1 MVRYVLG
8 RVLEIGTVLVGIVRM
23 VLRGDRRCSAVVT
36 VVGSREDYPRHL
48 LRRGEKDTGIAHGGL
63 VDVTHGEMFVNFSF
77 DRLLMYVLLMC
88 IVDR

>member
-1 MVRYVLG
+1 MVRNVLG

-23 VLRGDRRCSAVVT
+23 VLRGDRRCSAVVA

-48 LRRGEKDTGIAHGGL
+48 LRRGGEGTGIARGRL
-63 VDVTHGEMFVNFSF
+63 IYVTHGEMFVKSSF
-77 DRLLMYVLLMC
+77 DRFLMYVLLMC